1 MPTYS
6 TSKTKSELVAEIE
19 KLKKQLDKK
28 KEEEKYD
35 DIATDMR
42 NMYNSFVNA
51 GFTEDQAWE
60 LVRTVF
66 ENGTKQKYSKF

>member
-1 MPTYS
+1 MPSQS

-19 KLKKQLDKK
+19 ELKKQLDKK

-35 DIATDMR
+35 DMTTDIR
-42 NMYNSFVNA
+42 NLYNSFINA

-66 ENGTKQKYSKF
+66 ENGTKQNYSKF

>member
-6 TSKTKSELVAEIE
+6 TSKTESELVTEIE
-19 KLKKQLDKK
+19 ELKKQLDKK

-35 DIATDMR
+35 DIATDMH
-42 NMYNSFVNA
+42 NMYNSFVYV

>member
-19 KLKKQLDKK
+19 ELKKQLDKK

-42 NMYNSFVNA
+42 NMYNSFVYA

>member
-1 MPTYS
+1 MPTHS

-19 KLKKQLDKK
+19 KLKEQLDKK